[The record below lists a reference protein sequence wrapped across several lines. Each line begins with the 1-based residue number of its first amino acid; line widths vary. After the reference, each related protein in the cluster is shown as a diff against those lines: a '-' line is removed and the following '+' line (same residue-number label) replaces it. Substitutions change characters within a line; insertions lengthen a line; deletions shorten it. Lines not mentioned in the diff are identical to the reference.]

1 MRINKGQDKLCVVH
15 CGKRVMD
22 ILEFIILFFLLCIY
36 LKNSIKVF
44 EKILSKHTHE
54 VQEEELIFRGS
65 ETHASKGKLSASPTN
80 LEIKLFTDLKNQKRS
95 RVETVVKENPSS
107 LIFSLKCLCNC
118 SQSQPMFRQKVKEN
132 QHLNHRETDV
142 PNIQLT

>member
-1 MRINKGQDKLCVVH
+1 
-15 CGKRVMD
+15 MD

-65 ETHASKGKLSASPTN
+65 ETHASKGKLSASLTN

-95 RVETVVKENPSS
+95 LVETVVKENPSS
-107 LIFSLKCLCNC
+107 LIFSLKRLCNYR
-118 SQSQPMFRQKVKEN
+118 QSQPMFRQKVKEN
-132 QHLNHRETDV
+132 QLLNHRETDV